1 MVSPNK
7 ACAICKKGYARS
19 AARSHSMQA
28 TARRLQPNL
37 QWLRLPTGSGRI
49 KACVK
54 CIKGV
59 SVGKIKFPE
68 GYSPS
73 LSKG

>member
-37 QWLRLPTGSGRI
+37 QWMRLLAGNRV
-49 KACVK
+49 KACTK
-54 CIKGV
+54 CIKGI
-59 SVGKIKFPE
+59 SAGKIK
-68 GYSPS
+68 
-73 LSKG
+73 LATAA